1 MPCRSEPCRSEP
13 CPPST
18 PPCTPSARHTHT
30 QPELKAALRD
40 GGAAI
45 PYLRTPP
52 PARGSTPPPSIFA
65 LALHSPAYP
74 PAMALRFSANLSWL
88 FPELPALPA
97 RLEAAARAG
106 FEAVEA
112 AWPEGCPAP
121 ALHAAAERAGLRVV
135 LLNTPPGDGE
145 RGEMGLGAVPG
156 RQDAF
161 RQGLAAAVRYAHA
174 VGCPR

>member
-1 MPCRSEPCRSEP
+1 MPCRSVPCS
-13 CPPST
+13 PST
-18 PPCTPSARHTHT
+18 PPCSTLSPTDPRAARLHSGT
-30 QPELKAALRD
+30 ARWRRCYSVS
-40 GGAAI
+40 
-45 PYLRTPP
+45 PY
-52 PARGSTPPPSIFA
+52 PAHGKRGHAPPSIFA
-65 LALHSPAYP
+65 LALHSPACP

-161 RQGLAAAVRYAHA
+161 RQGLAEAVRYARA

>member
-1 MPCRSEPCRSEP
+1 MHNEAPAHTSSPGNQLTRHTLCVRPTPGRNAASREAACRSEPCRSEP

-52 PARGSTPPPSIFA
+52 PARDSTPPPSIFA

-74 PAMALRFSANLSWL
+74 PAMALRSFDQADRAKFLQFVTGTSKVPLQGFAALEGMNGIQKFQIHRDDRSTDRLPSAHTW
-88 FPELPALPA
+88 
-97 RLEAAARAG
+97 
-106 FEAVEA
+106 
-112 AWPEGCPAP
+112 
-121 ALHAAAERAGLRVV
+121 
-135 LLNTPPGDGE
+135 
-145 RGEMGLGAVPG
+145 
-156 RQDAF
+156 
-161 RQGLAAAVRYAHA
+161 
-174 VGCPR
+174 